1 MKQIN
6 KQKKSLVTN
15 KVNFVSIREQ
25 KQHQQLSK
33 PTKQVTTN
41 NTSKQPRA
49 HKPLARQ
56 DQSTKEVKRVR
67 LPLYHPSR
75 FR

>member
-1 MKQIN
+1 MKQIT
-6 KQKKSLVTN
+6 KQKTSHATS

-33 PTKQVTTN
+33 PTKQGIAC

>member
-1 MKQIN
+1 MKQIT
-6 KQKKSLVTN
+6 KQKTNQAVN
-15 KVNFVSIREQ
+15 KVNFISIREQ

-33 PTKQVTTN
+33 PTTQATSN
-41 NTSKQPRA
+41 NTAKQPRA